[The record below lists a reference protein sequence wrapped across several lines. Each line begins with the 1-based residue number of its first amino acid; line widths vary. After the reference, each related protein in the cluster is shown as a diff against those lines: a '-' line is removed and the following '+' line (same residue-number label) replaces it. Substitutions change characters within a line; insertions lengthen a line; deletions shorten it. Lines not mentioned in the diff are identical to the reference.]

1 MYIWK
6 RTKRNWIETE
16 IKGLE
21 KRNITG
27 HYCETAADAVKT
39 IESLIAEGSQVSWGG
54 SSTLNEIG
62 IKDVL
67 KAGNYDVN
75 DPMDPSVGRDESTMR
90 RKKALTCDA
99 FLASLNAITMDGEIV
114 NVDGTGNRIAAI
126 AFGPDKVIL
135 VAGVNKGC
143 HRQDLDG
150 CMSAELYPSGKEDAV
165 CCNRKMRRLSER
177 GKYDMQLHCSNEI
190 FSGA

>member
-1 MYIWK
+1 M
-6 RTKRNWIETE
+6 
-16 IKGLE
+16 
-21 KRNITG
+21 
-27 HYCETAADAVKT
+27 
-39 IESLIAEGSQVSWGG
+39 
-54 SSTLNEIG
+54 NEIG

-135 VAGVNKGC
+135 VAGVNKIVNEEKDAIE
-143 HRQDLDG
+143 QDLDG

>member
-1 MYIWK
+1 M
-6 RTKRNWIETE
+6 
-16 IKGLE
+16 
-21 KRNITG
+21 
-27 HYCETAADAVKT
+27 
-39 IESLIAEGSQVSWGG
+39 
-54 SSTLNEIG
+54 NEIG

-126 AFGPDKVIL
+126 AFGQDKVIL
-135 VAGVNKGC
+135 VAGVNKIVNEEKDAIGRILTDAC
-143 HRQDLDG
+143 PPNCIRL
-150 CMSAELYPSGKEDAV
+150 GKEDAV

-177 GKYDMQLHCSNEI
+177 GKYDMQLHCSNAD
-190 FSGA
+190 SLRSLTGCMW